1 MGACLIGRALTPCA
15 RATAALLLMRCG
27 EFQGR
32 PNGLVC
38 YGRLAGLGWA
48 LTSGARAT
56 AAVLLMPCG
65 EVQGRP
71 SFELMG
77 WFVMGASRDVSEAVR
92 T

>member
-15 RATAALLLMRCG
+15 RATAAL
-27 EFQGR
+27 
-32 PNGLVC
+32 
-38 YGRLAGLGWA
+38 
-48 LTSGARAT
+48 
-56 AAVLLMPCG
+56 LLMPCG